1 MTHMTSNMQIDVANY
16 RMLANGSRKL
26 RHPILFLKWSNLTTI
41 TAFSCPNPN
50 FSLFPLV
57 YPNIFCTFAIKYI
70 PAYFMKTDNLKQY
83 IEDLN
88 QQYKTGSAREHAYR
102 PALKVLM
109 QSLLPKMVVT
119 NEPAHVDCG
128 APDYMVSR
136 EKDHLP
142 VFFIEAKDLNDA
154 DLDGRSKTGHKEQF
168 DRYKQALDRII
179 FTDYLDFH
187 LYEHGELFSTVR
199 IAEVSGNK
207 IVGKPDAEEDFLAM
221 VDHLAT
227 SEIQR
232 ITSAAQLA
240 KIMAGKAR
248 LLANIIETA
257 MNEDAESYENDNLH
271 GQYQAFKDVLIQE
284 LKISDFADIY
294 AQTIAYGMFAARL
307 HDDTPEDFSREEAAR
322 LIPKTN
328 PFLRQIFNNLAG
340 NDLDDRIAWVV
351 DDLVTV
357 FKAANL
363 QKIMKTYSSG
373 KRHHDPMIHFYE
385 DFLSEYNPKLR
396 KSKGVWYTP
405 QPVVSFI
412 VRAVDEILQKEFG
425 LAEGLADYS
434 MIEKDV
440 VVEQSR
446 DRRTTDGMKHEKR
459 KFHRVQIL
467 DPATGTGTFLAEV
480 VNQIYDRYRDQQGI
494 WQQYV
499 EQHLL
504 PRLNGFEILMASYA
518 VAHLKLDML
527 LSETGYQH
535 KSDKRLHVYL
545 TNSLEECNNEPRTL
559 FSQWLSREAAE
570 ANVIKRDRPVMVVIG
585 NPPYSGESQNKG
597 KWIMSLM
604 DAYKKEPGGRV
615 PLNERNP
622 KWLNDDYVKF
632 IRLAQNYIEK
642 KGEGII
648 GFINPHG
655 YLDNPTFRGMR
666 WNLLKTFDKIYT
678 IDLHGNS
685 KKKETCPD
693 GSKDE
698 NVFDIMQGVSINLFV
713 KTGKKGKDEL
723 GKVYHKDLYGVRQQK
738 YDFLDGAT
746 IESVGYEE
754 ILPKAPMYFFVPKD
768 FGLEEEYNNGINVL
782 DLFSLTNVGVVT
794 ANDKV
799 LINQECNSLYKK
811 VRDFYNIEI
820 SDSCIN
826 EITYRPFDNQY
837 IYYDTK
843 LVERSRDKFMSHMR
857 HEDNLALLIGRQGQ
871 VCGNNRWNLVYIAKG
886 IVDFNVFYRG
896 GGNVFPLYLYK
907 KNMGKEER
915 IVNFNKELYDNIAQ
929 GLTYLPCYDDNLL
942 VDPISEYNGVL
953 YPQDLFDYIYAVLHS
968 PSYRERYKEFLKI
981 DFPRIPYPTDWEK
994 FRDLS
999 EKGEELRQLHLME
1012 DLPSKTGV
1020 TFPVAG
1026 SLQVDC
1032 YRWEN
1037 NRVYINAEQYFEG
1050 VSESAWN
1057 FYIGGYQPAQKWL
1070 KDRKG
1075 MTLCMEDVLH
1085 YQRIIYVLQQTERIM
1100 QEIDK

>member
-1 MTHMTSNMQIDVANY
+1 MD
-16 RMLANGSRKL
+16 
-26 RHPILFLKWSNLTTI
+26 
-41 TAFSCPNPN
+41 
-50 FSLFPLV
+50 
-57 YPNIFCTFAIKYI
+57 
-70 PAYFMKTDNLKQY
+70 LKQY
-83 IEDLN
+83 IGELN
-88 QQYKTGSAREHAYR
+88 QQYKTGLAREHSYR
-102 PALKVLM
+102 PALKDYM

-119 NEPAHVDCG
+119 NEPAHFECG
-128 APDYMVSR
+128 APDYIISR

-142 VFFIEAKDLNDA
+142 VFFVEAKDINDS
-154 DLDGRSKTGHKEQF
+154 DLDGRNKNGHKEQF
-168 DRYKQALDRII
+168 DRYKQALDYII

-187 LYEHGELFSTVR
+187 LYEHGEPVENVR
-199 IAEVSGNK
+199 IAEVRGDK
-207 IVGKPDAEEDFLAM
+207 IVSIPEAEDKFVGM
-221 VDHLAT
+221 IQHLGGSA
-227 SEIQR
+227 IQR
-232 ITSAAQLA
+232 ITSASKLA
-240 KIMAGKAR
+240 KLMAGKAR

-257 MNEDAESYENDNLH
+257 MNDETQSYENDNLH
-271 GQYQAFKDVLIQE
+271 GQYNAFKDVLIQE

-307 HDDTPEDFSREEAAR
+307 HDDTPEDFSREEAAK

-340 NDLDDRIAWVV
+340 NDLDERIAWVV

-357 FKAANL
+357 FQATNI
-363 QKIMKTYSSG
+363 QNIMKTYVQD

-405 QPVVSFI
+405 QPVVGFI

-425 LAEGLADYS
+425 LADGLADYS
-434 MIEKDV
+434 MIEREV
-440 VVEQSR
+440 AVEQSR
-446 DRRTTDGMKHEKR
+446 DKRTSDGMKHEKR
-459 KFHRVQIL
+459 RFHRVQIL

-518 VAHLKLDML
+518 VAHIKLDML

-535 KSDKRLHVYL
+535 KTDKRLHVYL
-545 TNSLEECNNEPRTL
+545 TNSLEESNNEPRTL
-559 FSQWLSREAAE
+559 FAQWLSREATE
-570 ANVIKRDRPVMVVIG
+570 ANVIKRDYPVMVVIG
-585 NPPYSGESQNKG
+585 NPPYNGESQNKG

-604 DAYKKEPGGRV
+604 EDYKKEPGGKQ
-615 PLNERNP
+615 PLDERNP

-632 IRLAQNYIEK
+632 IRLAQYYIEK

-678 IDLHGNS
+678 IDLHGNG

-723 GKVYHKDLYGVRQQK
+723 GKVYHKDLYGLRQQK
-738 YDFLDGAT
+738 YDFLDGT
-746 IESVGYEE
+746 TLENVGYEE
-754 ILPKAPMYFFVPKD
+754 MKPMAPMYFFVPKD
-768 FGLEEEYNNGINVL
+768 FEMEEEYNKGVKVNE
-782 DLFSLTNVGVVT
+782 LFNIFNVGVVT
-794 ANDKV
+794 SNDATLVNSDANTLRNNVEK
-799 LINQECNSLYKK
+799 INTKGYNKSLECK
-811 VRDFYNIEI
+811 FA
-820 SDSCIN
+820 
-826 EITYRPFDNQY
+826 YRALDNR
-837 IYYDTK
+837 ILYYDEG
-843 LVERSRDKFMSHMR
+843 LIERARKDIMEH
-857 HEDNLALLIGRQGQ
+857 LLTP
-871 VCGNNRWNLVYIAKG
+871 GNIAMVVGKQCVDDWKYAFITDSVTNFNYIATAG
-886 IVDFNVFYRG
+886 RLGAGY
-896 GGNVFPLYLYK
+896 VFPLYLYK
-907 KNMGKEER
+907 ENMGQEER
-915 IVNFNKELYDNIAQ
+915 IVNFNKELYDKIAK
-929 GLTYLPCYDDNLL
+929 GLNYLPCYDDNVLI
-942 VDPISEYNGVL
+942 DPISDYNGVL

-994 FRDLS
+994 FRDLV
-999 EKGEELRQLHLME
+999 ELGEELRLLHLME

-1032 YRWEN
+1032 YRWVN
-1037 NRVYINAEQYFEG
+1037 NRVYINAEQYFDC
-1050 VSESAWN
+1050 VPESAWQ

-1075 MTLCMEDVLH
+1075 MTLSFEDVKH
-1085 YQRIIYVLQQTERIM
+1085 YGRIIYVLQQTERIM
-1100 QEIDK
+1100 QEIDKIIKID

>member
-1 MTHMTSNMQIDVANY
+1 
-16 RMLANGSRKL
+16 
-26 RHPILFLKWSNLTTI
+26 
-41 TAFSCPNPN
+41 
-50 FSLFPLV
+50 
-57 YPNIFCTFAIKYI
+57 
-70 PAYFMKTDNLKQY
+70 MKTESLKLYIDELNKQY
-83 IEDLN
+83 R
-88 QQYKTGSAREHAYR
+88 TGIAREHSYR
-102 PALKVLM
+102 PALKDLL

-119 NEPAHVDCG
+119 NEPAHFECG
-128 APDYMVSR
+128 APDYIIQR

-142 VFFIEAKDLNDA
+142 VFFVEAKDVNDN
-154 DLDGRSKTGHKEQF
+154 DLDGRNKNGHKEQF
-168 DRYKQALDRII
+168 DRYKQALDYII

-187 LYEHGELFSTVR
+187 LYEHGEFVDSVR
-199 IAEVSGNK
+199 IAETKGDK
-207 IVGKPDAEEDFLAM
+207 IVGIADAEDKFIGM
-221 VDHLAT
+221 IQHLGA
-227 SEIQR
+227 SAIQR
-232 ITSAAQLA
+232 ITSAPRLA
-240 KIMAGKAR
+240 KLMAGKAR

-257 MNEDAESYENDNLH
+257 MNDETHSYENDNLR

-284 LKISDFADIY
+284 LKPEDFADIY

-340 NDLDDRIAWVV
+340 NDLDERIAWVV

-357 FKAANL
+357 FQATNL
-363 QKIMKTYSSG
+363 QKIMASYSRD
-373 KRHHDPMIHFYE
+373 KLHHDPMIHFYE

-405 QPVVSFI
+405 QPVVGFI

-425 LAEGLADYS
+425 LPEGLADYS
-434 MIEKDV
+434 MIEREV
-440 VVEQSR
+440 AVEQSR

-480 VNQIYDRYRDQQGI
+480 VNQIYDRYRDNQGI

-518 VAHLKLDML
+518 VAHIKLDML
-527 LSETGYQH
+527 LGETGYQH
-535 KSDKRLHVYL
+535 QTDKRLHVYL
-545 TNSLEECNNEPRTL
+545 TNSLEESNNEPRTL
-559 FSQWLSREAAE
+559 FAQWLSREATE
-570 ANVIKRDRPVMVVIG
+570 ANVIKRDYPVMVMIG

-604 DAYKKEPGGRV
+604 ESYKKEPGGKSQ
-615 PLNERNP
+615 LNERNP

-632 IRLAQNYIEK
+632 IRLAQDYIEK
-642 KGEGII
+642 NGEGII

-666 WNLLKTFDKIYT
+666 WNLLKTFDKIFT

-713 KTGKKGKDEL
+713 KTGKKSKDEL
-723 GKVYHKDLYGVRQQK
+723 GKVYHKDMYGLRQNK
-738 YDFLDGAT
+738 YDFLDEAT
-746 IESVGYEE
+746 IENVGYKE
-754 ILPKAPMYFFVPKD
+754 LKPKEPMYFFVPKD
-768 FGLEEEYNNGINVL
+768 FELQEEYDKGFKI
-782 DLFSLTNVGVVT
+782 DELFKISSVSVVT
-794 ANDKV
+794 ANDSV
-799 LINQECNSLYKK
+799 LVDINENNLLKK
-811 VRDFYNIEI
+811 VNEAYGNADKSFVERYN
-820 SDSCIN
+820 
-826 EITYRPFDNQY
+826 YRPFDDRY
-837 IYYDTK
+837 IYYDVQK
-843 LVERSRDKFMSHMR
+843 IERPRESTMR
-857 HEDNLALLIGRQGQ
+857 HMKKPNIAILTCRQLA
-871 VCGNNRWNLVYIAKG
+871 GNEWLHVSVADG
-886 IVDFNVFYRG
+886 IVDDCRVSSKTKERG
-896 GGNVFPLYLYK
+896 YVFPLYIYK
-907 KNMGKEER
+907 ENMGKEEC
-915 IVNFNKELYDNIAQ
+915 IVNFNKELYDNIAK
-929 GLTYLPCYDDNLL
+929 GLNYLPCYDDNILI
-942 VDPISEYNGVL
+942 DPTSEYNGVL
-953 YPQDLFDYIYAVLHS
+953 YPKDLFDYNYAVLHS

-994 FRDLS
+994 YRDLV

-1012 DLPSKTGV
+1012 DLPHSTGV
-1020 TFPVAG
+1020 SFPVGG

-1032 YRWEN
+1032 YRWEK
-1037 NRVYINAEQYFEG
+1037 NRIYINSEQFFEG

-1075 MTLCMEDVLH
+1075 LTLSFEDVKH
-1085 YQRIIYVLQQTERIM
+1085 YQRIIYVLQQTERM
-1100 QEIDK
+1100 MKEIDELLS

>member
-1 MTHMTSNMQIDVANY
+1 MDLKEYISTVNQKY
-16 RMLANGSRKL
+16 RAGNA
-26 RHPILFLKWSNLTTI
+26 T
-41 TAFSCPNPN
+41 
-50 FSLFPLV
+50 
-57 YPNIFCTFAIKYI
+57 
-70 PAYFMKTDNLKQY
+70 
-83 IEDLN
+83 
-88 QQYKTGSAREHAYR
+88 EHTYR
-102 PALKVLM
+102 GALEQLM
-109 QSLLPKMVVT
+109 QSLLPKLRIV
-119 NEPAHVDCG
+119 NEPKREKCG
-128 APDYMVSR
+128 APDYIASR
-136 EKDHLP
+136 KDGMP
-142 VFFIEAKDLNDA
+142 VFYIEAKDIGDN
-154 DLDGRSKTGHKEQF
+154 DLDGRNPHGHKEQF
-168 DRYKQALDRII
+168 TRYKQALDYII

-187 LYEHGELFSTVR
+187 LYEHGEFVDSVR
-199 IAEVSGNK
+199 LAEVKGDK
-207 IVGKPDAEEDFLAM
+207 IVAIKENEEKFLNLIEHVGNNA
-221 VDHLAT
+221 
-227 SEIQR
+227 IQR
-232 ITSAAQLA
+232 ITSASRLA
-240 KIMAGKAR
+240 KMMAGKAR
-248 LLANIIETA
+248 LLENIIEQA
-257 MNEDAESYENDNLH
+257 MNDDTESYANENLQ

-284 LKISDFADIY
+284 LKPSDFADIY

-307 HDDTPEDFSREEAAR
+307 HDDTPENFSREEAAR

-340 NDLDDRIAWVV
+340 NDLDERITWVV

-357 FKAANL
+357 FLATDL
-363 QKIMKTYSSG
+363 QKIMKAYSED
-373 KRHHDPMIHFYE
+373 KLHHDPMIHFYE

-405 QPVVSFI
+405 QPVVGFI
-412 VRAVDEILQKEFG
+412 VRAVDEILQKEFN
-425 LAEGLADYS
+425 LPEGLADYS
-434 MIEKDV
+434 MIEREV
-440 VVEQSR
+440 TVEQSR
-446 DRRTTDGMKHEKR
+446 DKRTTDGMKHEKR

-480 VNQIYDRYRDQQGI
+480 VNQIYDRYRDNQGI

-518 VAHLKLDML
+518 VAHIKLDML
-527 LSETGYQH
+527 LGETGYQH
-535 KSDKRLHVYL
+535 LSDKRLHVYL
-545 TNSLEECNNEPRTL
+545 TNSLEESNNEPRTL
-559 FSQWLSREAAE
+559 FAQWLSREATE
-570 ANVIKRDRPVMVVIG
+570 ANIIKRDCPVMVMIG

-597 KWIMSLM
+597 EWIMKLM
-604 DAYKKEPGGRV
+604 ESYKKEPGGKM

-632 IRLAQNYIEK
+632 IRLAQDYIEK
-642 KGEGII
+642 NGEGVI

-713 KTGKKGKDEL
+713 KTGKKGKEEL
-723 GKVYHKDLYGVRQQK
+723 GKVYHKDLYGLRQQK

-746 IESVGYEE
+746 LGNVGYEE
-754 ILPKAPMYFFVPKD
+754 MKPKAPMYFFLPKD
-768 FGLEEEYNNGINVL
+768 FGLEEEYNRGINVV
-782 DLFSLTNVGVVT
+782 DLFSSTNVGVVT

-799 LINQECNSLYKK
+799 LINQERNSLCIN
-811 VRDFYNIEI
+811 VRDCYNVEI

-843 LVERSRDKFMSHMR
+843 LVERSREKIMSHMR
-857 HEDNLALLIGRQGQ
+857 HEANFALLVGRQGQ

-896 GGNVFPLYLYK
+896 GGNVFPLYRYQQ
-907 KNMGKEER
+907 NMGKEER
-915 IVNFNKELYDNIAQ
+915 IVNFNKGLYDKIAQ
-929 GLTYLPCYDDNLL
+929 GLNYLPCYDDNIL
-942 VDPISEYNGVL
+942 VDPTSEYNGVL

-994 FRDLS
+994 FRDLV
-999 EKGEELRQLHLME
+999 EKGEELRLLHLME
-1012 DLPSKTGV
+1012 DIPSKTGV
-1020 TFPVAG
+1020 TIPVQG
-1026 SLQVDC
+1026 SLQIDC
-1032 YRWEN
+1032 YRWQD
-1037 NRVYINAEQYFEG
+1037 NRVYINAEQYFDS
-1050 VSESAWN
+1050 VPESAWQ
-1057 FYIGGYQPAQKWL
+1057 FFIGGYQPAQKWL

-1075 MTLCMEDVLH
+1075 MTLSFEDVIH
-1085 YQRIIYVLQQTERIM
+1085 YGRIIYVLQQTERIM
-1100 QEIDK
+1100 QEIDNILSKDK

>member
-1 MTHMTSNMQIDVANY
+1 
-16 RMLANGSRKL
+16 
-26 RHPILFLKWSNLTTI
+26 
-41 TAFSCPNPN
+41 
-50 FSLFPLV
+50 
-57 YPNIFCTFAIKYI
+57 
-70 PAYFMKTDNLKQY
+70 MKSDNLKQY
-83 IEDLN
+83 IDDLN

-119 NEPAHVDCG
+119 NEPAHVECG

-142 VFFIEAKDLNDA
+142 VFFIEAKDLNDN
-154 DLDGRSKTGHKEQF
+154 DLDGRSKAGHKEQF

-199 IAEVSGNK
+199 IAQVSGNK
-207 IVGKPDAEEDFLAM
+207 IVSLPDAEDDFMAM

-232 ITSAAQLA
+232 ISSAAQLA

-257 MNEDAESYENDNLH
+257 MNEDTDSYENDNLH

-307 HDDTPEDFSREEAAR
+307 HDDTPENFSREEASR

-340 NDLDDRIAWVV
+340 NDLDDRITWVV

-357 FKAANL
+357 FRATNL
-363 QKIMKTYSSG
+363 QKIMKSYSSG

-425 LAEGLADYS
+425 LADGLADYS

-440 VVEQSR
+440 AVEQSR

-527 LSETGYQH
+527 LTETGYQH
-535 KSDKRLHVYL
+535 KSDRRLNVYL

-559 FSQWLSREAAE
+559 FYQWLSREAAE
-570 ANVIKRDRPVMVVIG
+570 ANVIKRDRPVMVMIG
-585 NPPYSGESQNKG
+585 NPPYSISSQNNG
-597 KWIMSLM
+597 KWITNLVA
-604 DAYKKEPGGRV
+604 DYKKN
-615 PLNERNP
+615 LNEKNIQP
-622 KWLNDDYVKF
+622 LSDDYIKF
-632 IRLAQNYIEK
+632 IRLGQYYVEK
-642 KGEGII
+642 NGEGVVAYISNNS
-648 GFINPHG
+648 FIDGLIHSQ
-655 YLDNPTFRGMR
+655 MR
-666 WNLLKTFDKIYT
+666 KSLLNCFDKIY
-678 IDLHGNS
+678 IVDLHGSS
-685 KKKETCPD
+685 KRKEVAPD

-698 NVFDIMQGVSINLFV
+698 NVFDIQQGVSINIFV
-713 KTGKKGKDEL
+713 KLNIKAEKC
-723 GKVYHKDLYGVRQQK
+723 KVYHYDLYGTRQTK
-738 YDFLDGAT
+738 YAQLDLLSISNT
-746 IESVGYEE
+746 PWNDVHLKE
-754 ILPKAPMYFFVPKD
+754 PQYFFVPKD
-768 FGLEEEYNNGINVL
+768 YAIQEEYVRGFSPE
-782 DLFSLTNVGVVT
+782 DLFKINAGGIVTSKDTVNIQDTEWSAIQLKNDAISLSEEIFRVKYNTGADSSDWSVQKAKQDVI
-794 ANDKV
+794 D
-799 LINQECNSLYKK
+799 NQERLS
-811 VRDFYNIEI
+811 IE
-820 SDSCIN
+820 SY
-826 EITYRPFDNQY
+826 TYRPFD
-837 IYYDTK
+837 TK
-843 LVERSRDKFMSHMR
+843 YVVYTGRTNGLISRPRTSLFQNMLKHRNVS
-857 HEDNLALLIGRQGQ
+857 LILSPQGQ
-871 VCGNNRWNLVYIAKG
+871 AIGGNSWDG
-886 IVDFNVFYRG
+886 VFISNSLTDKNIYRRG
-896 GGNVFPLYLYK
+896 GGIVFPLYVYK
-907 KNMGKEER
+907 ETMGKEEK
-915 IVNFNKELYDNIAQ
+915 IPNFDTKILSKIEVAL
-929 GLTYLPCYDDNLL
+929 GEK
-942 VDPISEYNGVL
+942 VE
-953 YPQDLFDYIYAVLHS
+953 PQELFDYIYAVLHS

-981 DFPRIPYPTDWEK
+981 DFPRIPYPTDATRYHNLAK
-994 FRDLS
+994 
-999 EKGEELRQLHLME
+999 KGAELRKLHLME
-1012 DLPSKTGV
+1012 DLPNSVGVSFPATG
-1020 TFPVAG
+1020 T
-1026 SLQVDC
+1026 LQVDC

-1037 NRVYINAEQYFEG
+1037 DRVYINSEQYFEG
-1050 VSESAWN
+1050 VPEHAWN

-1075 MTLCMEDVLH
+1075 LTLSIEDVRH
-1085 YQRIIYVLQQTERIM
+1085 YQRIIYVLQQTARIM
-1100 QEIDK
+1100 QEIDSLMGE

>member
-1 MTHMTSNMQIDVANY
+1 M
-16 RMLANGSRKL
+16 
-26 RHPILFLKWSNLTTI
+26 
-41 TAFSCPNPN
+41 
-50 FSLFPLV
+50 
-57 YPNIFCTFAIKYI
+57 
-70 PAYFMKTDNLKQY
+70 NLKEY
-83 IEDLN
+83 ISTVN
-88 QQYKTGSAREHAYR
+88 QKYRAGNATEHSYR
-102 PALKVLM
+102 GALEQLM
-109 QSLLPKMVVT
+109 QTLLPKLRIV
-119 NEPAHVDCG
+119 NEPKRVKCG
-128 APDYMVSR
+128 APDYIASR
-136 EKDHLP
+136 KDGMP
-142 VFFIEAKDLNDA
+142 VFYIEAKDIGDN
-154 DLDGRSKTGHKEQF
+154 DLDGRNPHGHKEQF
-168 DRYKQALDRII
+168 TRYKQALDYII

-187 LYEHGELFSTVR
+187 LYEHGEFVDSVR
-199 IAEVSGNK
+199 IAEVKGDKIIAIKENEEKFLNLIEHVGNN
-207 IVGKPDAEEDFLAM
+207 A
-221 VDHLAT
+221 
-227 SEIQR
+227 IQR
-232 ITSAAQLA
+232 ITSASRLA
-240 KIMAGKAR
+240 KLMAGKAR
-248 LLANIIETA
+248 LLENIIEQA
-257 MNEDAESYENDNLH
+257 MNDDTESYANDNLR
-271 GQYQAFKDVLIQE
+271 GQYNAFKDVLIQE
-284 LKISDFADIY
+284 LKPSDFADIY

-307 HDDTPEDFSREEAAR
+307 HDDTPEDFSREEAAK

-340 NDLDDRIAWVV
+340 NDLDERIAWVV

-357 FKAANL
+357 FLASDL
-363 QKIMKTYSSG
+363 QKIMKAYG
-373 KRHHDPMIHFYE
+373 EDKRHHDPMIHFYE

-405 QPVVSFI
+405 QPVVGFI
-412 VRAVDEILQKEFG
+412 VRAVDEILQKEFN
-425 LAEGLADYS
+425 LPEGLADYS
-434 MIEKDV
+434 TIEKDV
-440 VVEQSR
+440 AVEQSY
-446 DRRTTDGMKHEKR
+446 DGRTKDGMKHAMKR
-459 KFHRVQIL
+459 FHRVQIL

-480 VNQIYDRYRDQQGI
+480 VNQIYDRYLDQQGI

-535 KSDKRLHVYL
+535 QSEKRLHVYL
-545 TNSLEECNNEPRTL
+545 TNSLEESNNEPRTL
-559 FSQWLSREAAE
+559 FAQWLSREAAE
-570 ANVIKRDRPVMVVIG
+570 ANVIKRDCPVMVVIG

-604 DAYKKEPGGRV
+604 EDYKKEPGGKM

-632 IRLAQNYIEK
+632 IRLAQHYIEK

-713 KTGKKGKDEL
+713 KTGKKRKDEL
-723 GKVYHKDLYGVRQQK
+723 GKVFHKDLYGLRQQK

-746 IESVGYEE
+746 LENVGYEE
-754 ILPKAPMYFFVPKD
+754 MKPMAPMYFFVPKD
-768 FGLEEEYNNGINVL
+768 FGLEEEYNSGINVV
-782 DLFSLTNVGVVT
+782 DLFSSTNVGVVT

-799 LINQECNSLYKK
+799 LINQERNSLCIN
-811 VRDFYNIEI
+811 VRDCYNIEI

-843 LVERSRDKFMSHMR
+843 LVERSREKIMSHMR
-857 HEDNLALLIGRQGQ
+857 HEANFALLVGRQGQ
-871 VCGNNRWNLVYIAKG
+871 VCGNNTWNLVYIAKG

-896 GGNVFPLYLYK
+896 GGNVFPLYRYQQ
-907 KNMGKEER
+907 NMGQEER
-915 IVNFNKELYDNIAQ
+915 IVNFNKEQYDKIAE
-929 GLTYLPCYDDNLL
+929 GLNYLPCYDDNIL
-942 VDPISEYNGVL
+942 VDPTSDYNGVL

-981 DFPRIPYPTDWEK
+981 DFPRIPYPIDWEK
-994 FRDLS
+994 FRDLA
-999 EKGEELRQLHLME
+999 EKGEELRLLHLME
-1012 DLPSKTGV
+1012 NLPSKTGIS
-1020 TFPVAG
+1020 FPVAG

-1032 YRWEN
+1032 YRWQD
-1037 NRVYINAEQYFEG
+1037 NRVYINTEQYFDG
-1050 VSESAWN
+1050 VPESAWN
-1057 FYIGGYQPAQKWL
+1057 FFIGGYQPAQKWL

-1075 MTLCMEDVLH
+1075 MPLSFEDVKH
-1085 YQRIIYVLQQTERIM
+1085 YGHIIYVLQQTERIM
-1100 QEIDK
+1100 VEIDNLMTNNDLKNE

>member
-1 MTHMTSNMQIDVANY
+1 
-16 RMLANGSRKL
+16 
-26 RHPILFLKWSNLTTI
+26 
-41 TAFSCPNPN
+41 
-50 FSLFPLV
+50 
-57 YPNIFCTFAIKYI
+57 
-70 PAYFMKTDNLKQY
+70 MKTDNLKQY

-142 VFFIEAKDLNDA
+142 VFFIEAKDLNDT
-154 DLDGRSKTGHKEQF
+154 DLDGCSKAGHKEQF

-187 LYEHGELFSTVR
+187 LYEHGQLFSTVR
-199 IAEVSGNK
+199 IAEVRGNK
-207 IVGKPDAEEDFLAM
+207 IVGLPDAEEDFLAM

-363 QKIMKTYSSG
+363 QKIMKSYSSG

-434 MIEKDV
+434 MIEKEV
-440 VVEQSR
+440 VVEQSH
-446 DRRTTDGMKHEKR
+446 DRRTKDGMKHEKR

-527 LSETGYQH
+527 LTETGYQH

-604 DAYKKEPGGRV
+604 EDYKKEPGGKL
-615 PLNERNP
+615 PLDERNP

-632 IRLAQNYIEK
+632 IRLAQHYIEK

-713 KTGKKGKDEL
+713 KTGKKDKDEL
-723 GKVYHKDLYGVRQQK
+723 GKVYHKDLYGLRQQK
-738 YDFLDGAT
+738 YDYLDGAVL
-746 IESVGYEE
+746 ENVGYEE
-754 ILPKAPMYFFVPKD
+754 MKPKAPMYFFVPKNFD
-768 FGLEEEYNNGINVL
+768 LQEEYDKGFKVDELFNV
-782 DLFSLTNVGVVT
+782 SSVSVVT
-794 ANDKV
+794 AKDAILVDMN
-799 LINQECNSLYKK
+799 ENSLFVKIKQEYGSADSSLIK
-811 VRDFYNIEI
+811 RYN
-820 SDSCIN
+820 
-826 EITYRPFDNQY
+826 YRPFDDRY
-837 IYYDTK
+837 VYYDVQK
-843 LVERSRDKFMSHMR
+843 IERPRETTMR
-857 HEDNLALLIGRQGQ
+857 QMVHQNIALLTCRQLA
-871 VCGNNRWNLVYIAKG
+871 GNEWKHVSVADG
-886 IVDFNVFYRG
+886 IVDDCRVSSKTKERG
-896 GGNVFPLYLYK
+896 YVFPLYAYK
-907 KNMGKEER
+907 ENMGKEER
-915 IVNFNKELYDNIAQ
+915 IVNFNKELYDKIAK
-929 GLTYLPCYDDNLL
+929 GLNYLPCYDDNLL
-942 VDPISEYNGVL
+942 VDPTSEYNGVL

-994 FRDLS
+994 FRDLA

-1020 TFPVAG
+1020 SFPVAG

-1032 YRWEN
+1032 YRWQD

-1050 VSESAWN
+1050 VPENAWN

-1075 MTLCMEDVLH
+1075 MTLSLEDVKH

-1100 QEIDK
+1100 QEIDEIIKID

>member
-1 MTHMTSNMQIDVANY
+1 MTE
-16 RMLANGSRKL
+16 
-26 RHPILFLKWSNLTTI
+26 
-41 TAFSCPNPN
+41 
-50 FSLFPLV
+50 
-57 YPNIFCTFAIKYI
+57 
-70 PAYFMKTDNLKQY
+70 NLKLY
-83 IEDLN
+83 IDELN
-88 QQYKTGSAREHAYR
+88 KQYKTGIAREHSYR
-102 PALKVLM
+102 PALKDLL

-119 NEPAHVDCG
+119 NEPAHFECG
-128 APDYMVSR
+128 APDYIIQR

-142 VFFIEAKDLNDA
+142 VFFVEAKDVNDN
-154 DLDGRSKTGHKEQF
+154 DLDGRNKNAHKEQF
-168 DRYKQALDRII
+168 DRYKQALDYII

-187 LYEHGELFSTVR
+187 LYEHGEFVDSVR
-199 IAEVSGNK
+199 IAEIKGDK
-207 IVGKPDAEEDFLAM
+207 IVGIAEAEDKFLSM
-221 VDHLAT
+221 IQHLG
-227 SEIQR
+227 
-232 ITSAAQLA
+232 TSAILRVTSASRLA
-240 KIMAGKAR
+240 KLMAGKAR
-248 LLANIIETA
+248 LLAKIIEQA
-257 MNEDAESYENDNLH
+257 MNDDTDSYANDNLR

-284 LKISDFADIY
+284 LKPTDFADIY

-340 NDLDDRIAWVV
+340 NDLDERIAWVV

-357 FKAANL
+357 FQATNL
-363 QKIMKTYSSG
+363 QKIMASYSRD
-373 KRHHDPMIHFYE
+373 KLHHDPMIHFYE

-405 QPVVSFI
+405 QPVVGFI
-412 VRAVDEILQKEFG
+412 VRAVDEILQKDFG
-425 LAEGLADYS
+425 LPEGLADYS
-434 MIEKDV
+434 MVEREV
-440 VVEQSR
+440 AVEQSR
-446 DRRTTDGMKHEKR
+446 DKRTSDGMKHEKR

-480 VNQIYDRYRDQQGI
+480 VNQIYDRYRDNQGI

-518 VAHLKLDML
+518 VAHIKLDML
-527 LSETGYQH
+527 LGETGYQH
-535 KSDKRLHVYL
+535 NTDKRLHVYL
-545 TNSLEECNNEPRTL
+545 TNSLEESNNEPRTL
-559 FSQWLSREAAE
+559 FAQWLSREATE
-570 ANVIKRDRPVMVVIG
+570 ANVIKRDYPVMVMIG

-604 DAYKKEPGGRV
+604 ESYKKEPGGKTQ
-615 PLNERNP
+615 LNERNP

-632 IRLAQNYIEK
+632 IRLAQDYIEK
-642 KGEGII
+642 NGEGII

-713 KTGKKGKDEL
+713 KTGKKAKDEF
-723 GKVYHKDLYGVRQQK
+723 GKVYHKDLYGLRQSK
-738 YDFLDGAT
+738 YDFLDNAT
-746 IESVGYEE
+746 IGSIGYKE
-754 ILPKAPMYFFVPKD
+754 IIPQAPMYFFLPKD
-768 FGLEEEYNNGINVL
+768 FGLEEEYNKGISVV

-799 LINQECNSLYKK
+799 LINQDKNTLCANVSNNYH
-811 VRDFYNIEI
+811 IEI

-826 EITYRPFDNQY
+826 KIIYRPFDNQY

-843 LVERSRDKFMSHMR
+843 LVERSREKIMSNMR
-857 HEDNLALLIGRQGQ
+857 HDDNIALLVGRQGQ
-871 VCGNNRWNLVYIAKG
+871 VCGNNIWNLVYTAKG

-896 GGNVFPLYLYK
+896 GGNVFPLYLYTS
-907 KNMGKEER
+907 NMGDEER
-915 IVNFNKELYDNIAQ
+915 IVNFNKDLYDSIAK
-929 GLTYLPCYDDNLL
+929 GLNYLPCYDDNMLI
-942 VDPISEYNGVL
+942 DPTSEYNGVL
-953 YPQDLFDYIYAVLHS
+953 YPQALFDYIYAVLHS

-994 FRDLS
+994 FRDLV
-999 EKGEELRQLHLME
+999 EKGEELRHLHLME
-1012 DLPSKTGV
+1012 DLPNKTSV
-1020 TFPVAG
+1020 SFPVRG
-1026 SLQVDC
+1026 TMQVDC
-1032 YRWEN
+1032 NRWEQ
-1037 NRVYINAEQYFEG
+1037 NRVYINSEQYFEG
-1050 VSESAWN
+1050 VPESAWN

-1075 MTLCMEDVLH
+1075 TTLSFEDVKH

-1100 QEIDK
+1100 REIDASSLI